1 MWTRILHEI
10 TLNKSNLQQIQLS
23 SVPGRFTKKIWASKR
38 LPSLPLVMWTC
49 NEDGASVVCDTS
61 AKWAKRCWSSGQM
74 NCRKGKSFAD
84 AWAPEKRYLRKYHR
98 AIHSIC
104 YLWSRIYIYIYIN
117 IHACR
122 KMHTQSDLLIS
133 VRVIQEMGK
142 YDHPF
147 AEKVGQGWSHEADFS
162 RIPFFVYVGV
172 MNKPSTIN
180 HQLMHLGNLRFN
192 FLGEANFDIFWSKQV
207 NNGKHQQQCATT
219 QCHLLPVTSSFKCN
233 SSKMPREGSTI
244 CQWCVRR
251 SQQSPEDIGPKPRP
265 KAWLPNSISS
275 VNRDKIWNGVKT
287 KTPA

>member
-1 MWTRILHEI
+1 MKLHYINEI
-10 TLNKSNLQQIQLS
+10 NLQQIQLS

-38 LPSLPLVMWTC
+38 LPSLPLVMRTC

-104 YLWSRIYIYIYIN
+104 YLWTRVYIYISIYLS
-117 IHACR
+117 IHPCR

-147 AEKVGQGWSHEADFS
+147 AQKVGQGWSHDADFS
-162 RIPFFVYVGV
+162 RIPPFFVYVC
-172 MNKPSTIN
+172 NSDSI
-180 HQLMHLGNLRFN
+180 

-207 NNGKHQQQCATT
+207 NTSNKSST

-233 SSKMPREGSTI
+233 SSNMPREGSTI